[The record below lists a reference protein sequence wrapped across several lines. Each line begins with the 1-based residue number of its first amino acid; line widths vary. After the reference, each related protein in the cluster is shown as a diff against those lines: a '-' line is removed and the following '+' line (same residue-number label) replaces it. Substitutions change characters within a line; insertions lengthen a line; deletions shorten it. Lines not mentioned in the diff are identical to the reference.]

1 MTAKPD
7 SRNPKRKAV
16 GADLIIPALAVAFTG
31 YYYSTVWELNW
42 EAKADGLAIG
52 GLLILLVA
60 VFLIRTALQVKR
72 GEATLGMDKLLY
84 PLEFQGK
91 RWGLTAAI
99 IVFIATL
106 PYLGFTLGLFLF
118 MGASL
123 LILGVR
129 KPRPILATA
138 FSMAA
143 GGYVLFIALLDT
155 RFPHGPVEHLLARF
169 F

>member
-1 MTAKPD
+1 MTTKPNN
-7 SRNPKRKAV
+7 RKPKRKAI
-16 GADLIIPALAVAFTG
+16 GADLIIPALAVAFTI

-52 GLLILLVA
+52 ALLILLVA
-60 VFLIRTALQVKR
+60 VFLVRTALQMKR

-91 RWGLTAAI
+91 RWGLTTAI
-99 IVFIATL
+99 VVFIAAL

-118 MGASL
+118 MCASL
-123 LILGVR
+123 FILGVR

-155 RFPHGPVEHLLARF
+155 RFPHGPIEYLLARIF
-169 F
+169 